1 MDEETKQEETQ
12 PEEKEEPSFAEA
24 PEDRLG
30 WRITED
36 ELAIALEKV
45 RNGFEW

>member
-1 MDEETKQEETQ
+1 MDEKNEREETPKE
-12 PEEKEEPSFAEA
+12 PEQE
-24 PEDRLG
+24 LG

>member
-1 MDEETKQEETQ
+1 MEEDTKQEETQ
-12 PEEKEEPSFAEA
+12 PEATEE
-24 PEDRLG
+24 LG